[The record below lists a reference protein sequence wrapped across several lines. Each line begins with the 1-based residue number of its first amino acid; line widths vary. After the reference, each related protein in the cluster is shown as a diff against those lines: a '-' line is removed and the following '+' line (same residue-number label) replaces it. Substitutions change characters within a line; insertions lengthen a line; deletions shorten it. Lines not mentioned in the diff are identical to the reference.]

1 MHDLHGSDFAEVPDD
16 PEVWDRDPEG
26 LFSCILGHEAAGI
39 VESVGEGVTE
49 VRNDKDRQSATQ
61 LLVEGPC
68 IFVGPIERASQETLE
83 AFYRQDSYYSG
94 KPLIVDDMFDR
105 VELQLRWYGTTYVV
119 RYPHCSLRQQSTYVD
134 AQSGVAAPLRKSR
147 GATGVGVMMNDKKSR
162 FSVGGTPIYHFTGT
176 STFSQY
182 TVVHDES
189 VTKIDPKAHLEK
201 VCYLGCGV
209 PTGLGAVWN
218 TAKVADGAKAAGATR
233 IIGIDIDNR
242 KFDRAKDF
250 GVTEFVNPKDH
261 DKLTQQVLVDMTD
274 GGVDYSFECIG
285 NVSIMRAALELS
297 SRTR

>member
-1 MHDLHGSDFAEVPDD
+1 MRF
-16 PEVWDRDPEG
+16 
-26 LFSCILGHEAAGI
+26 
-39 VESVGEGVTE
+39 EGVTE

-68 IFVGPIERASQETLE
+68 IFVGPIERASQETRE

-105 VELQLRWYGTTYVV
+105 VELQLRWYGSTYVV

-134 AQSGVAAPLRKSR
+134 AQF
-147 GATGVGVMMNDKKSR
+147 M
-162 FSVGGTPIYHFTGT
+162 GT

-201 VCYLGCGV
+201 VCLLGCGV
-209 PTGLGAVWN
+209 PT
-218 TAKVADGAKAAGATR
+218 
-233 IIGIDIDNR
+233 
-242 KFDRAKDF
+242 AKDF

-261 DKLTQQVLVDMTD
+261 DKPTQQVLVDMTD

>member
-16 PEVWDRDPEG
+16 PEVGIVCRQEVAG
-26 LFSCILGHEAAGI
+26 FGI

-105 VELQLRWYGTTYVV
+105 VELQLRWYGSTYVV

-134 AQSGVAAPLRKSR
+134 AQF
-147 GATGVGVMMNDKKSR
+147 M
-162 FSVGGTPIYHFTGT
+162 GT

-201 VCYLGCGV
+201 VCLLGCGV

-218 TAKVADGAKAAGATR
+218 TAKVAEGAKAAGATR

-261 DKLTQQVLVDMTD
+261 DKPTQQVLVDMTD